1 MDRPI
6 YDLVQYDR
14 KGASDMTITRRRFLS
29 RVVVGVAG
37 VPLMHGFSWAQVKG
51 KLGYMK
57 IVDNAAMFVAME
69 KGFFKAEGLELE
81 TVPMAGGAMIVQG
94 VTSGDLQFGWTNVI
108 SLYQAFVEGFD
119 FKLIAGGATNVR
131 GSNETHA
138 IIVAK
143 DSPIK
148 TAKDLQGK
156 TVAVNTLNN
165 IVHLMAMA
173 WVDKNGGA
181 ASKVKF
187 VEIPFPNMEAAL
199 VAGKVDAISIQE
211 PFAAVAARRAE
222 TRVLSNPWG
231 DVLPKFLI
239 ASWFAS
245 EKWIQKNKATGQA
258 FVRAINRGID
268 AIHADKEGGRAA
280 MIKWAGLN
288 PDMVG
293 KIGLPQ
299 FEKSVSEKDLQVTM
313 DLTYKYKMISRALKA
328 RDVISDLAPKA

>member
-1 MDRPI
+1 VTHD
-6 YDLVQYDR
+6 
-14 KGASDMTITRRRFLS
+14 
-29 RVVVGVAG
+29 
-37 VPLMHGFSWAQVKG
+37 FSWAQAKG

-81 TVPMAGGAMIVQG
+81 TVPMAGGAVIVQG

-108 SLYQAFVEGFD
+108 SLYQAYVEGFD

-138 IIVAK
+138 IVVGK
-143 DSPIK
+143 DSSIK
-148 TAKDLQGK
+148 SAKDLEGK

-173 WVDKNGGA
+173 WVDKNGGTS
-181 ASKVKF
+181 SKIKF
-187 VEIPFPNMEAAL
+187 VEIPFPQMEPAL
-199 VAGKVDAISIQE
+199 VAGKVDAISVQE
-211 PFAAVAARRAE
+211 PFAAVAARKPE

-231 DVLPKFLI
+231 DVTAKFLI

-245 EKWIQKNKATGQA
+245 EKWIQNNKSTAQA

-268 AIHADKEGGRAA
+268 AIHADKAGARAA

-288 PDMVG
+288 PEMVG
-293 KIGLPQ
+293 KIGLPL
-299 FEKSVSEKDLQVTM
+299 FEKAVNEKDVQATI
-313 DLTYKYKMISRALKA
+313 DLTIKYKFITRALKA
-328 RDVISDLAPKA
+328 REVISDIAPKA